1 MLKFLACIW
10 PWMRSA
16 GADFNFICTHQYKEF
31 LGLRESIEEFMHT
44 DESSKQFRA
53 QLTSRTPSQTSQ
65 CNNDINAL
73 YHTPGL
79 SFPSP
84 YTPRLAWMCL

>member
-1 MLKFLACIW
+1 MLKFLARIW

-44 DESSKQFRA
+44 DESSKWFRA
-53 QLTSRTPSQTSQ
+53 QLTGVGPSQRSQ
-65 CNNDINAL
+65 GNDDITAL
-73 YHTPGL
+73 YHRPGH
-79 SFPSP
+79 SFP
-84 YTPRLAWMCL
+84 